1 MSNKQYW
8 QNFGDLTQSDRF
20 KQAADKEFQEELLPI
35 EELDSK
41 GLLDAKTPRRDFLK
55 YLGFSTA
62 AAAIAAGCEMPVRKA
77 VPYLQRP
84 DNVVLGVANYYAST
98 YVNGGDAISVVVK
111 QRDGRP
117 IKIEGNELSPL
128 TKGATSAQS
137 QASVLDLYDTT
148 RLRHPLQK
156 AGNEYK
162 EVTSFDSFDK
172 LIADAVAGLAGK
184 AMVLLTSTIHSPS
197 TLQIISEFLAKYPG
211 STHVQYDA
219 VSYSGMLQANEAA
232 YGKKALPQYRF
243 DKAKTIVSLGADFLG
258 TWLSP
263 TEFSK
268 QYSETKKVSG
278 DKPELSRHIH
288 FESMMSLTGSN
299 ADDRYT
305 HKPSQT
311 GSVALALL
319 AKLSGAA
326 SAPFTDARLNKGI
339 EETAKHLLASKGSA
353 LVVCGSNDV
362 NIQLVVNAI
371 NEAIGANGTTINW
384 AATSNV
390 RKGIDAEMIKLSSDM
405 ANGLVGA
412 VMVYDCNPV
421 YTLADGAKFG
431 QALAK
436 LPLSVSF
443 NGTLDET
450 SEQCKYII
458 PSHHWLES
466 WGDTEAVTGHISVI
480 QPLINPLFKTRPFQT
495 SLLKWMGGAIAPVAA
510 AVVAKDSTG
519 KPVAE
524 KGYIQGTVPL
534 ATDAYEN
541 YYKNYWATKLGS
553 TNAWNK
559 VLQDGVVANTNTT
572 TGGASY
578 NGAKLAEATAKIAA
592 VKTTNEY
599 EVVLYQKVGIGTG
612 AQANNPWLQEL
623 PDPISKVTW
632 DNYAMVSPALAKKMF
647 GIDVAN
653 PNSKKDA
660 DKYEVHP
667 EKPMLKITVNG
678 KPLELPALI
687 IPGLNTS
694 TVAIAVGYGRASA
707 SKEDD
712 VNYERIGRSAYKAG
726 QNAYPLVGFDG
737 TNFSYN
743 AVATVVKS
751 DADEYALAQTQV
763 HGFTEGRPVIYES
776 NLKRYQKDPLEVL
789 AEPRHERALITPDG
803 KTDFEKDATIYP
815 TYDRPGMK
823 WGMSIDLNTCTG
835 CSACVVACNAENNVS
850 VVGKIQVQRAH
861 EMHWLRIDR
870 YFTGDVENPDVI
882 FQPMMCQHCDN
893 APCENVCPVAATNHS
908 SEGLNQMTYNR
919 CIGTR
924 YCANNCPYKVRRFNW
939 LDFNGSDSFSDN
951 QKPLIG
957 TDTNEV
963 INQMNDDL
971 TRMVLNPD
979 VTVRARGVIEKCS
992 FCVQR
997 LQETKLEAKKQ
1008 QDPSLV
1014 RNVKVACAQAC
1025 PSNSIVFGNMNDKES
1040 EIYKTRNIEQVNRT
1054 FYVME
1059 QLHVLPNVSYL
1070 AKIRNTDREVNN
1082 NPTGEREHHGGEH
1095 GGAHKTEGHGAEHK
1109 VEGHKEEVGAEKKV
1123 EAVGH

>member
-20 KQAADKEFQEELLPI
+20 KQSTEKEFQEELLPI

-84 DNVVLGVANYYAST
+84 DNVVMGVANYYAST
-98 YVNGGDAISVVVK
+98 YVNAGDAISVVVK

-128 TKGATSAQS
+128 TKGGTSAQS
-137 QASVLDLYDTT
+137 QASVLDLYDPI
-148 RLRHPLQK
+148 RLRHPQQK
-156 AGNEYK
+156 AANGFK
-162 EVTSFDSFDK
+162 EVTSFENFDK
-172 LIADAVAGLAGK
+172 LIGDAITGLAGK
-184 AMVLLTSTIHSPS
+184 GLVLLTSTIHSPS
-197 TLQIISEFLAKYPG
+197 TLQIITEFLAKYPG
-211 STHVQYDA
+211 SRHVQYDA

-232 YGKKALPQYRF
+232 YGKRALPQYRF

-258 TWLSP
+258 TWLTP

-268 QYSETKKVSG
+268 QYAENKKVVG
-278 DKPELSRHIH
+278 DKPELSRHIQ

-311 GSVALALL
+311 GAVALALL
-319 AKLSGAA
+319 SKLGGAV
-326 SAPFTDARLNKGI
+326 SAPAFTDARLNKGI
-339 EETAKHLLASKGSA
+339 EETAKQLAASKGSA

-390 RKGIDAEMIKLSSDM
+390 RKGIDADMVKLSADM
-405 ANGLVGA
+405 AAGTVGG
-412 VMVYDCNPV
+412 VLVYDCNPV
-421 YTLADGAKFG
+421 YTYADGKKFG
-431 QALAK
+431 EALAK

-443 NGTLDET
+443 NVTMDET
-450 SEQCKYII
+450 TEQCKYII

-466 WGDTEAVTGHISVI
+466 WGDTEAVTGHVSII

-495 SLLKWMGGAIAPVAA
+495 SLLNWIGTTAAAPA
-510 AVVAKDSTG
+510 AVVTDTIYK
-519 KPVAE
+519 E
-524 KGYIQGTVPL
+524 MGYVPGTTL
-534 ATDAYEN
+534 ATTDPYEN
-541 YYKNYWATKLGS
+541 YYKTFWSA
-553 TNAWNK
+553 K
-559 VLQDGVVANTNTT
+559 VSGANVWSKALQDGVIENTSTAI
-572 TGGASY
+572 GSGSY
-578 NGAKLAEATAKIAA
+578 NGGKLAEAASKIGTAKSAD
-592 VKTTNEY
+592 Y
-599 EVVLYQKVGIGTG
+599 EVVLYQKVGMGAG

-623 PDPISKVTW
+623 PDPITKVTW
-632 DNYAMVSPALAKKMF
+632 DNYAMVSPALAKTMF
-647 GIDVAN
+647 GLDVAN
-653 PNSKKDA
+653 KDSKKDA

-678 KPLELPALI
+678 KVLELPALI
-687 IPGLNTS
+687 IPGLHPS
-694 TVAIAVGYGRASA
+694 TVAIAVGYGRKSA
-707 SKEDD
+707 SDD
-712 VNYERIGRSAYKAG
+712 EAVNYERIGRAAYKAG
-726 QNAYPLVGFDG
+726 QNAYPMVGFDG
-737 TNFSYN
+737 ATFSYN
-743 AVATVVKS
+743 AVATVAKS
-751 DADEYALAQTQV
+751 AADDYPLAQTQV
-763 HGFTEGRPVIYES
+763 HGFTEGRPVIYET
-776 NLKRYQKDPLEVL
+776 NLASYRKDPLEVL
-789 AEPRHERALITPDG
+789 AEPRHEMEEITPDG
-803 KTDFEKDATIYP
+803 KEDFRKDATNYP
-815 TYDRPGMK
+815 DHPYPGPK

-939 LDFNGSDSFSDN
+939 LDYNGSDSFADN

-957 TDTNEV
+957 TDMNEV
-963 INQMNDDL
+963 VMQMNDDL

-979 VTVRARGVIEKCS
+979 VTVRSRGVIEKCS

-997 LQETKLEAKKQ
+997 LQENKLEAKKQ

-1025 PSNSIVFGNMNDKES
+1025 PSNSITFGNMNDKES
-1040 EIYKTRNIEQVNRT
+1040 EIYKTRKVEQANRT

-1082 NPTGEREHHGGEH
+1082 GNEREHHAAH
-1095 GGAHKTEGHGAEHK
+1095 GGEHK
-1109 VEGHKEEVGAEKKV
+1109 VEGHGGEHKEEGYKEGEKKV
-1123 EAVGH
+1123 EKAVEAAH